1 VNERKYAKY
10 ILPAPIMREHGGVL
24 IPGYNYKSVYAHHGE
39 LNADITLG
47 FHYMD
52 QAYTELYPHS
62 HPGHEI
68 FCFVGS
74 NPEDISDFDAEI
86 ELGLGEEPE
95 YYLMDKPAV
104 VSLPPGMVH
113 GPLSFKRVGK
123 PVFFLEVTHIVKG
136 EHTRTPEGYY
146 GASQKEGK
154 ASWQDAPKTNTGKY
168 AKHILPAPIMRE
180 HNGEIKP
187 GYNFKSVY
195 AHHGELNADFTLGF
209 HYMNQAYTEVYPH
222 THAGHEILCF
232 VGSNPKDL
240 TEFDAEIEIGMG
252 EEVEKYTIT
261 SPSVVSLPPGLVHGP
276 LTFKRVG
283 KPVFFIET
291 THINSGE
298 YAMSPEG
305 QHGKK

>member
-1 VNERKYAKY
+1 MPERKYSKH

-39 LNADITLG
+39 LHADITLG

-62 HPGHEI
+62 HPGHEV

-74 NPEDISDFDAEI
+74 NPLDISEFDAEI
-86 ELGLGEEPE
+86 ELGLGEEVETHALTTPT
-95 YYLMDKPAV
+95 A
-104 VSLPPGMVH
+104 VSLPGGMVH

-123 PVFFLEVTHIVKG
+123 PVIFLEVTHIPKG
-136 EHTRTPEGYY
+136 EHVRTAEGHY
-146 GASQKEGK
+146 GPAKTGGK
-154 ASWQDAPKTNTGKY
+154 PIPGNSAGKY
-168 AKHILPAPIMRE
+168 ADCILPAPIMRE
-180 HNGEIKP
+180 HNGKIMP

-222 THAGHEILCF
+222 VHAGHEILCF
-232 VGSNPKDL
+232 VGSNYKDL
-240 TEFDAEIEIGMG
+240 SQFDAEIEIAFG
-252 EEVEKYTIT
+252 EEQEIYSIT
-261 SPSVVSLPPGLVHGP
+261 SPTVVSIPPGVVHGP

-283 KPVFFIET
+283 KPVFFLET
-291 THINSGE
+291 THIAGGE
-298 YAMSPEG
+298 YAKSPEG
-305 QHGKK
+305 QFGQNK